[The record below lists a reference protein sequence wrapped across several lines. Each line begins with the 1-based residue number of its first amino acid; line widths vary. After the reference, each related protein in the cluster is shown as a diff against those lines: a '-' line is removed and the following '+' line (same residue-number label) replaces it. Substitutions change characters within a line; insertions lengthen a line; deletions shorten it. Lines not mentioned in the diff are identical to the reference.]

1 MNHLIIAPVVLPA
14 VLAGLIVLL
23 AQNDLWVQRVVS
35 VVGTLILA
43 MIAGVLLVQA
53 STGGA
58 QGYFLGNWPAPFG
71 IVLMLDR
78 LSALML
84 GLTAF
89 LSVAVVIYV
98 IGTGWDARGKHFH
111 ALFLFQLMG
120 LNGAFLTGDAFN
132 LFVFFEVLLIAS
144 YGLMIHG
151 GGKERLRAGVQYV
164 AYNLIGSTLFLFGL
178 ATIYSVTG
186 TLNMADLAVRVAQLP
201 AQSEALVRVAAVLL
215 MLVFAIKGALAPM
228 QFWLPGAYAAAPGP
242 VAALFAVMTKV
253 GAYALIRFGTMIFP
267 PTTLGGLIAQ
277 LLWPAAMVTIALGA
291 FGVLGARELA
301 RMVAFAAIG
310 SMGVLFLV
318 VSAFTPAGIAA
329 ALYYL
334 VHSTLATAA
343 LFLLAD
349 LVRDRWGHSNLA
361 QASVPLAQGG
371 LIAGLFMFS
380 AVAMVGMPP
389 LSGFVGKLFVLDA
402 LRGQMVWAW
411 TAILVASL
419 LTLIGFGRAGSALF
433 WKPYGGGQGPEAHP
447 AEPWSFF
454 ALGLLSAAL
463 VALTLFAG
471 PVYGWLN
478 ETAAALLVPVDYIA
492 ATKLQGGE

>member
-1 MNHLIIAPVVLPA
+1 MNHLIVAPIVLPA
-14 VLAGLIVLL
+14 VLAGLLVLL

-35 VVGTLILA
+35 VTGALA
-43 MIAGVLLVQA
+43 LAVIAGMLLMQA
-53 STGGA
+53 STGEA

-71 IVLMLDR
+71 IVLILDR

-84 GLTAF
+84 MLSAF
-89 LSVAVVIYV
+89 LSIAVVIYV
-98 IGTGWDARGKHFH
+98 IGTGWDGRGKHFH

-186 TLNMADLAVRVAQLP
+186 TLNMADLAGRVAELP

-215 MLVFAIKGALAPM
+215 MLVFAIKGALVPM

-267 PTTLGGLIAQ
+267 PTTMGGLIAEF
-277 LLWPAAMVTIALGA
+277 LWPAAMVTIALGA
-291 FGVLGARELA
+291 FGVLGSRELA
-301 RMVAFAAIG
+301 RMVAFAAVS
-310 SMGVLFLV
+310 SMGVLFMA
-318 VSAFTPAGIAA
+318 VSAFTPAAIAA

-371 LIAGLFMFS
+371 LIAGLFMV
-380 AVAMVGMPP
+380 AAIAMVGMPP
-389 LSGFVGKLFVLDA
+389 LSGFVGKLFILDA

-419 LTLIGFGRAGSALF
+419 LTLIGFGRAGSELF
-433 WKPYGGGQGPEAHP
+433 WKPHGAGQSPAAHL
-447 AEPWSFF
+447 AEPWSF
-454 ALGLLSAAL
+454 AAVGLLIAAL
-463 VALTLFAG
+463 VALTVFAG
-471 PVYGWLN
+471 PVSGWMN
-478 ETAAALLVPVDYIA
+478 QTAAALADPADYIA
-492 ATKLQGGE
+492 AAKLQGGL